1 MYTNLIKI
9 CKIILNDILKI
20 LNTNNQT
27 FLAEVLSPWFLTHFS
42 FYEIVAKLPVA
53 EEIKWF

>member
-53 EEIKWF
+53 EEIK